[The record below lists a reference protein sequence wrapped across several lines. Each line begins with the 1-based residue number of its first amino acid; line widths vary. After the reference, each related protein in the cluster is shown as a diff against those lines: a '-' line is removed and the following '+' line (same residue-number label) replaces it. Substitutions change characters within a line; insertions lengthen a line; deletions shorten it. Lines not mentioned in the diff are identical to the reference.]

1 MNFELL
7 KKKNYKERILSHIIN
22 STEMEH
28 WRWLESWTYQRLA
41 TKLIWLEF
49 FLCSIRYSRHLHGQK
64 HPFHFQGTFFNLCLC
79 SMKLFCIVSISFWRK
94 LVISDI
100 SSVFHQIKPCS
111 HCRSIN
117 EIIVFLPVIL
127 WSPVTI
133 RGSNS
138 DWKTHKYEAIWALL
152 KVFYKCVHPNLNKY
166 SPFTHNLL

>member
-1 MNFELL
+1 
-7 KKKNYKERILSHIIN
+7 
-22 STEMEH
+22 MEH

-111 HCRSIN
+111 HCRLIN

-152 KVFYKCVHPNLNKY
+152 KVF
-166 SPFTHNLL
+166 